1 MESDFTES
9 FQPSRSEKFS
19 FLISPAAINLL
30 HYLRN
35 FSRLKGNALIRE
47 ILMIIFVTCS
57 TLGSQ
62 LLVKR
67 AVTQIA
73 ARDTVPQGAQWLIAA
88 CLSPEVLAA
97 VAIQGIGFI
106 VWVVVVSRV
115 KLGLAFAISGS
126 FFYVLI
132 ALASWM
138 FYGERLGP
146 LQWIGLILVSGGVLL
161 MTLPGKLA

>member
-1 MESDFTES
+1 M
-9 FQPSRSEKFS
+9 
-19 FLISPAAINLL
+19 
-30 HYLRN
+30 
-35 FSRLKGNALIRE
+35 IRE
-47 ILMIIFVTCS
+47 ILMIVFVTCT

-73 ARDTVPQGAQWLIAA
+73 ARDPVPQGFKWLLAA
-88 CLSPEVLAA
+88 GLSPEVIAA

-126 FFYVLI
+126 FFYILI
-132 ALASWM
+132 ALASWGL
-138 FYGERLGP
+138 YGERLAP
-146 LQWIGLILVSGGVLL
+146 LQWLGLAMISGGVLM
-161 MTLPGKLA
+161 MTMTGKVS